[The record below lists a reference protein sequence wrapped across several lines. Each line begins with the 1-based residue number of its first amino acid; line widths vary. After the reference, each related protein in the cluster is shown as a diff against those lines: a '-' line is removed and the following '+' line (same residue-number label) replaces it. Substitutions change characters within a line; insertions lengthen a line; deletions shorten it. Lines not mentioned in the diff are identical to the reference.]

1 MNKVDQIKQL
11 RNKIDD
17 VDNQILVLLQQRVE
31 ICKTIGSL
39 KKKFNMAVQ
48 DSSRENYVYRR
59 VKTKADDLGL
69 DSEKID
75 SIYHQIVNMCSAVQS

>member
-1 MNKVDQIKQL
+1 MEQIKQL
-11 RNKIDD
+11 RTKIDD
-17 VDNQILVLLQQRVE
+17 VDNQILVLLLQRVE

-39 KKKFNMAVQ
+39 KKKFRLAVQ
-48 DSSRENYVYRR
+48 DSSRENYVYEQ
-59 VKTKADDLGL
+59 VKKISDELGL

>member
-1 MNKVDQIKQL
+1 MEQISQL
-11 RNKIDD
+11 RNEIDD
-17 VDNQILVLLQQRVE
+17 VDNQILVLLKQRVE
-31 ICKTIGSL
+31 ICRTIGSL

-48 DSSRENYVYRR
+48 DSSRENCVYEQ
-59 VKTKADDLGL
+59 VKKIAADLGL

>member
-1 MNKVDQIKQL
+1 MDQIKQL

-39 KKKFNMAVQ
+39 KKKFNMTVQ
-48 DSSRENYVYRR
+48 DSSRENNVYRR
-59 VKTKADDLGL
+59 VKTKTDDLGL